1 MKKQIVPQY
10 LVLLSV
16 YLKFTFLDAAFHR
29 PCCEKKMFSGQ
40 AKYCSENNKS
50 RQYSLDSSSKFKNVD
65 DMLDAYQME
74 PILIYFSQKNC
85 GPCRLQKKELSTVQK
100 IMGDKAFKILAIDTE
115 KWPQVGSRF
124 RIGKLPC
131 LLVLRN
137 KEVVTK
143 LEGLTRAEDL
153 VRYFH
158 SSAPLRN
165 DLSSSD
171 TEFHP

>member
-1 MKKQIVPQY
+1 
-10 LVLLSV
+10 
-16 YLKFTFLDAAFHR
+16 
-29 PCCEKKMFSGQ
+29 MFSGQ
-40 AKYCSENNKS
+40 AKYCTENNKS
-50 RQYSLDSSSKFKNVD
+50 RQLSLNSSSKFKDVD

-85 GPCRLQKKELSTVQK
+85 GPCKLQKKELSIVQK
-100 IMGDKAFKILAIDTE
+100 IMGDKALKILAIDTE
-115 KWPQVGSRF
+115 KWPHVGSRF

-153 VRYFH
+153 VRHFH
-158 SSAPLRN
+158 SSIPLRN
-165 DLSSSD
+165 DLPFSD
-171 TEFHP
+171 AEFHP